1 MLIGRDPFIFSI
13 VLELVKEWNVCN
25 DKYDYSFCN
34 GIMQFSL
41 MGKVFPYK
49 ELYNIT
55 LSCTVYELIENL
67 RNIPVDDEIY
77 QECDTEKALKQMY
90 SLVYTDDESENFR
103 YKIAPQE
110 FFDKNN
116 DIFGVRSSKEQ
127 TVRIIAAKS
136 SYDKKTGITKPVSEI
151 LQTYISVPYLED
163 VIQGLENSMK
173 QNQNRPSESLINN
186 DTANDIS
193 KDEAAH
199 IRRKPMNKTIELIQE
214 KLGELY
220 RLCPPLEEPQL
231 SLAETMLPNDLLEIL
246 KISNGILEL
255 MTHPKVDDG
264 QPFVIGSIVYSFDD
278 ILFESKEFAELYG
291 MEGVV
296 LAGNGEGG
304 YYIIQP
310 DGTVYLYEC
319 PGEDG
324 YCYAQNINEYI
335 SRFYKK
341 HD

>member
-1 MLIGRDPFIFSI
+1 
-13 VLELVKEWNVCN
+13 
-25 DKYDYSFCN
+25 
-34 GIMQFSL
+34 
-41 MGKVFPYK
+41 
-49 ELYNIT
+49 
-55 LSCTVYELIENL
+55 
-67 RNIPVDDEIY
+67 
-77 QECDTEKALKQMY
+77 MY
-90 SLVYTDDESENFR
+90 SLVYTDDESEDFR

-136 SYDKKTGITKPVSEI
+136 SYDKETGITEPVGEI
-151 LQTYISVPYLED
+151 LQTYISVSYLED
-163 VIQGLENSMK
+163 VIHGLENFMK
-173 QNQNRPSESLINN
+173 QNQNRPSEPLINN
-186 DTANDIS
+186 DTA
-193 KDEAAH
+193 
-199 IRRKPMNKTIELIQE
+199 NKTIELIQE

-220 RLCPPLEEPQL
+220 RLSPPLEEPQL

-264 QPFVIGSIVYSFDD
+264 QPFVIGSILYSFDD
-278 ILFESKEFAELYG
+278 ILLESKEFAELYG
-291 MEGVV
+291 MDGVV
-296 LAGNGEGG
+296 LAGNGAGG
-304 YYIIQP
+304 YFIIQP

-341 HD
+341 LDL